1 MVGLKSRDLDKLES
15 RVNGTRQATGPAR
28 RGWGVGSERR
38 REKPREKRGRWKEG
52 KKYIHKNQDVT
63 LFGGKGNDG
72 IWTRDD
78 FLRDKMPPVCPGEV
92 DKRTMSA
99 AKRN

>member
-1 MVGLKSRDLDKLES
+1 MDGES
-15 RVNGTRQATGPAR
+15 GAR
-28 RGWGVGSERR
+28 GEERN
-38 REKPREKRGRWKEG
+38 REKKGEDGRKE

-78 FLRDKMPPVCPGEV
+78 FLRDKMPPVFPGEV